1 MLPSA
6 FVSEYLI
13 QGSSGDSFFG
23 IDGAVPDGTDA
34 FSEADPATVKPSWVH
49 AAKSLST
56 FEESDLARRDTE
68 ESDDLL
74 RRCPLGR
81 LGEQESSTCSSPPL
95 PALDEKTR

>member
-13 QGSSGDSFFG
+13 QGGSGDSFFG

-56 FEESDLARRDTE
+56 FEESDLHDETPKNRTICFAVV
-68 ESDDLL
+68 LL
-74 RRCPLGR
+74 A
-81 LGEQESSTCSSPPL
+81 
-95 PALDEKTR
+95 ALANKNRPRVRHHHCLR